1 MLFFKSQ
8 LTFYVFFL
16 IHITLFFLKGPNIPE
31 IVLRTVKNN
40 THEVK
45 YIFELNEDLEEKLE
59 NKSVSE
65 RMDLTVTVGEDYEAP
80 VVMSLPKDYDPNRK
94 YPLLLYVYGGPGS
107 QLVNQAWKVGWTDYL
122 TSNYGVVYATID
134 GRGTGF
140 QSNEYKFEVRIRII
154 YLGCCSA

>member
-1 MLFFKSQ
+1 M
-8 LTFYVFFL
+8 
-16 IHITLFFLKGPNIPE
+16 
-31 IVLRTVKNN
+31 LRTVQNN

-65 RMDLTVTVGEDYEAP
+65 RMDLTVTVGDGYEAP
-80 VVMSLPKDYDPNRK
+80 VVMKLPKDYDPNRK

-107 QLVNQAWKVGWTDYL
+107 QLVNQAWKVGWDDYL
-122 TSNYGVVYATID
+122 TSNYGVIYATID

-140 QSNEYKFEVRIRII
+140 QSNEYKFEVIFLLQKKNMSLELI
-154 YLGCCSA
+154 

>member
-1 MLFFKSQ
+1 M
-8 LTFYVFFL
+8 
-16 IHITLFFLKGPNIPE
+16 
-31 IVLRTVKNN
+31 LRTVKNN

-94 YPLLLYVYGGPGS
+94 YPLLLYVYG
-107 QLVNQAWKVGWTDYL
+107 L
-122 TSNYGVVYATID
+122 TKQV
-134 GRGTGF
+134 
-140 QSNEYKFEVRIRII
+140 
-154 YLGCCSA
+154 